1 MALLLKLPAEL
12 FEMVAKLLDSDD
24 YASLAKTSRALNNA
38 FNPRL
43 YHENDRRLRDAQDA
57 IYGVHDPAGDENVS
71 VNYTRAQNG
80 HALCWAA
87 ANGRY
92 ETFVRAAALGVD
104 VFRAGFLQRAAAHG
118 QTDIVTSLLEGKPS
132 LVNEQ
137 ADFFSH
143 PSYHGFSTALH
154 AAAARKHICV
164 VFALVSRGADVNA
177 VAADPCFLDS
187 PLHRAV
193 AHGGDAHIVNL
204 LLVRGANP
212 AAVNAMGRTPL
223 HRAVANCDI
232 TIALDLLNHGA
243 RVDVPDRRGMTPLSE
258 ALLYDSDYF
267 IAALIDR
274 QIPLATPRPVL
285 FEALLRGSARC
296 ALVILQSFPLIP
308 LQYEPTPTFK
318 VHALHLAAA
327 CVCYSEPSYDVTCAA
342 VSIMLDRGVS
352 IDIRDPQARTALHHA
367 VSQRNPRLVRMLIDR
382 GASLISRSSA
392 QWVPIAMLA
401 RYYHGKSA
409 LSHSTWS

>member
-243 RVDVPDRRGMTPLSE
+243 RTNPARHAPAR
-258 ALLYDSDYF
+258 A
-267 IAALIDR
+267 
-274 QIPLATPRPVL
+274 
-285 FEALLRGSARC
+285 LRGAPPRQR
-296 ALVILQSFPLIP
+296 ALRPGHPAELPLIP

-318 VHALHLAAA
+318 GPPGTHRAAPRR
-327 CVCYSEPSYDVTCAA
+327 VAA
-342 VSIMLDRGVS
+342 K
-352 IDIRDPQARTALHHA
+352 
-367 VSQRNPRLVRMLIDR
+367 PRLVRMLIDR

-401 RYYHGKSA
+401 RYYHVKLTNAVDLEQGGVLTLDTTVGEMIDGLRLFS
-409 LSHSTWS
+409 